1 MGFFYLRKDDPTSST
16 KVFDRQS
23 IAARTRQ
30 ASSQTHFP
38 QFHKKRPDRRI
49 LPVIKLQTYE
59 GIKCCAGNAPIS
71 DLMPLKPPAPQ
82 ASGTVHTSLRICQ
95 FRKQKRHQ
103 GVLVQ
108 VRGMWWLQPSGG
120 LPTDAGTF
128 SLWNVSASS
137 ELKIETRSATGLWN
151 AGLGWDVISRISRM
165 FAPDGNSRFNISS
178 RSCVPLQVQTGFVR
192 YHFNRRQK

>member
-1 MGFFYLRKDDPTSST
+1 MPLLSRTIANFVWGFVIYAKMTPTTST

-23 IAARTRQ
+23 ISRPDP
-30 ASSQTHFP
+30 SSLLPTHFP

-49 LPVIKLQTYE
+49 PSGYKLLTYE
-59 GIKCCAGNAPIS
+59 GINCCAGNAPIS

-108 VRGMWWLQPSGG
+108 VRGMWRLQG
-120 LPTDAGTF
+120 LPTMTQVHF
-128 SLWNVSASS
+128 
-137 ELKIETRSATGLWN
+137 RSGMYQPHPN
-151 AGLGWDVISRISRM
+151 
-165 FAPDGNSRFNISS
+165 
-178 RSCVPLQVQTGFVR
+178 
-192 YHFNRRQK
+192 